1 MALATLSIDLVAQL
15 AQLQQGMDRAGRI
28 AQKTAADIES
38 RYQRLS
44 GLATSVGS
52 ALAGALSVAGLST
65 FFRATVDGLD
75 SLNDLADATGSTVE
89 SLSALEDVAARTGTS
104 IDVAGAALVKL
115 NKVLQEAQ
123 PGSPLDQS
131 LKGIGLS
138 AAELRQQDPTQA
150 LQAVAKALSGY
161 ADDANKARLVQE
173 LFGKSVREVAPLL
186 KDLAENGAG
195 LATVTAAQAAE
206 AEKFNK
212 ELAQLQKNALDLG
225 RTFVSAVI
233 PALNQLGAA
242 LRGDVVGGAQ
252 QLSNVIT
259 VPLQALTVLGADV
272 AFVFKGIGRELGGIA
287 AQASAIVTGNFAQAA
302 EIRRLMVADAK
313 QARKENDELAQR
325 VMQVGRVIP
334 EADYSNEGRAGL
346 QRPSVSTVPGLAGRQ
361 RAGAGAGTGGRDQ
374 PPAFAKIDDVTERA
388 LKRLTETDAQKIAEL
403 RLELQALIEL
413 RQAGGGGSI
422 DEAILDIEEALQAL
436 SPAAKQASADKA
448 RLDAILAQTPTG
460 QLQEVT
466 AEVELLN
473 RAFSDGRIGA
483 EQWAEGVRVVVK
495 RLGEDAVEPIQQLSE
510 FAKQAQAS
518 IQDSLGST
526 LERLL
531 AGNFASI
538 GELWRQTLQR
548 MIAQAAA
555 AQLNEYL
562 FGGGKSNN
570 AGALTGFLAGLFG
583 GARAMG
589 GGTAPGRVYSVN
601 EYGGGPGEM
610 FRSGGKDYLL
620 SRASGRVEPMQSA
633 GSGAGGGATYI
644 LNFNGNV
651 GRGADGDVERALRE
665 FERGRQRNLALGLGG

>member
-1 MALATLSIDLVAQL
+1 VALATLSIDLVAQL

-75 SLNDLADATGSTVE
+75 SLNDLADATGATVE
-89 SLSALEDVAARTGTS
+89 SLSALEDVAARTGTT
-104 IDVAGAALVKL
+104 IDVAGAALLKL

-123 PGSPLDQS
+123 PGSPLEQS

-138 AAELRQQDPTQA
+138 AAELRREDPTQA
-150 LQAVAKALSGY
+150 LQSVAKALSGY

-195 LATVTAAQAAE
+195 VATVTAAQAAE

-212 ELAQLQKNALDLG
+212 ELAALSKNATDVG
-225 RTFVSAVI
+225 RSFVSALL
-233 PALNQLGAA
+233 PALNEVAVRIKAARGLNFGDFITGKGFFDAADGVRFYTQELSKLEAQQKNSRGLFGSAQDEVFAKQRERLTRLLDFYKDVSQQLAEPVAA
-242 LRGDVVGGAQ
+242 LD
-252 QLSNVIT
+252 
-259 VPLQALTVLGADV
+259 P
-272 AFVFKGIGRELGGIA
+272 AFQPR
-287 AQASAIVTGNFAQAA
+287 TG
-302 EIRRLMVADAK
+302 
-313 QARKENDELAQR
+313 
-325 VMQVGRVIP
+325 
-334 EADYSNEGRAGL
+334 
-346 QRPSVSTVPGLAGRQ
+346 RPSVKGPGIELDPQGKDKASRPALDKPQ
-361 RAGAGAGTGGRDQ
+361 Q
-374 PPAFAKIDDVTERA
+374 PAFAKIDDVTEKA

-403 RLELQALIEL
+403 RLELQSLIEL

-583 GARAMG
+583 GARATG

-601 EYGGGPGEM
+601 EYGGPGEM

-620 SRASGRVEPMQSA
+620 SRQSGRVEPVQNA